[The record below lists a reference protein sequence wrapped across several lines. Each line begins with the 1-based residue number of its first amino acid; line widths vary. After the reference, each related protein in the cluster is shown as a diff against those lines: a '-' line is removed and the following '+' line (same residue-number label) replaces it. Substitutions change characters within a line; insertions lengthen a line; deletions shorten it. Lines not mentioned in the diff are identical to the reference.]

1 MIHTTTFRR
10 LILSTILALA
20 VPITDAAP
28 AKTAAN
34 KAVAT
39 AKAGKTS
46 KPAAKN
52 TDKAVSKPT
61 TSGKSSAKNS
71 KTAPAAKPAANSKNS
86 KAAAVGK
93 TAKPAANGKAAAPA
107 KTAQTPCGK
116 AQSAVFQAAA
126 EGRLDALKQH
136 KNNKCDLKKTD
147 PRGFTLYDIAI
158 LNGRKNITDWL
169 VANKIAQKNQYSSAL
184 VKLVQTGLRYLGHDA
199 GAANG
204 KQTAATAK
212 AIKAFQRAN
221 HLSQS
226 GKIDAAWLPAFNKEL
241 GKKTQNTLKNLGYK
255 TGKNT
260 GISTAIQAFRQER
273 KMAKSGSY
281 LDDQLIYQLM
291 LAENEAGKK
300 TDKRKGADRR
310 ARLAAQNAAQQ
321 QEEAQ
326 RSAENQ
332 RKAAE
337 ARARAEAAA
346 REAAEEERRIAE
358 QERIEDEQ
366 RAARNAAELAAARQQ
381 TEAATRE
388 AQQLRAQAQN
398 ISNANPGEVEQR
410 RLNEERA
417 ARRAAAAAQAERAR
431 QQAEAARR
439 AEEQARQQ
447 AQTAARS
454 AAQARVEAQNALR
467 TASDPILAQSAGRP
481 AAKPRGNKGF
491 TRANGIL
498 SLGTSGGVL
507 SSCSV
512 GGRSIDIGWCQQY
525 YPDGDGRQCSAVI
538 SNSGI
543 VVSLTCK

>member
-1 MIHTTTFRR
+1 MKKTAIRS
-10 LILSTILALA
+10 LILSIVLALA
-20 VPITDAAP
+20 PIADAAP
-28 AKTAAN
+28 AKPAI
-34 KAVAT
+34 
-39 AKAGKTS
+39 
-46 KPAAKN
+46 KPAA
-52 TDKAVSKPT
+52 TAA
-61 TSGKSSAKNS
+61 AKNG
-71 KTAPAAKPAANSKNS
+71 KG
-86 KAAAVGK
+86 AVK
-93 TAKPAANGKAAAPA
+93 APA
-107 KTAQTPCGK
+107 KTATTKNNKTSTKAAVAKTTSKPTVKNTKSAPVIDKRNSKTTAAKPAQTPCSK

-147 PRGFTLYDIAI
+147 PRGFTLYDIAT
-158 LNGRKNITDWL
+158 LNGRKNIADWL
-169 VANKIAQKNQYSSAL
+169 VTNKIAQKNQYSSAL

-204 KQTAATAK
+204 KQTAATTK
-212 AIKAFQRAN
+212 AIKAFQKQQ
-221 HLSQS
+221 HVSQS
-226 GKIDAAWLPAFNKEL
+226 GKIDASWLPAFNKEL
-241 GKKTQNTLKNLGYK
+241 GRKTQTTLKNLGYK
-255 TGKNT
+255 AGKNT
-260 GISTAIQAFRQER
+260 STSTAIQAFRQER
-273 KMAKSGSY
+273 KMARGGSY
-281 LDDQLIYQLM
+281 IDDQFIYQLM

-332 RKAAE
+332 RKAAA
-337 ARARAEAAA
+337 ARERAEAAA

-398 ISNANPGEVEQR
+398 IGNANPGEAEQR

-417 ARRAAAAAQAERAR
+417 ARRAAAAAQAERTR

-454 AAQARVEAQNALR
+454 AAQAHIEAQNALR
-467 TASDPILAQSAGRP
+467 TARDPILAQSAGRT
-481 AAKPRGNKGF
+481 ATKPRGDKGF

-512 GGRSIDIGWCQQY
+512 GGRNIDIGWCQQY
-525 YPDGDGRQCSAVI
+525 YPDGDGQQCSAVI

>member
-1 MIHTTTFRR
+1 MKQTPIRA
-10 LILSTILALA
+10 LILSLALA
-20 VPITDAAP
+20 LAPPIADAAP
-28 AKTAAN
+28 AK
-34 KAVAT
+34 
-39 AKAGKTS
+39 
-46 KPAAKN
+46 PA
-52 TDKAVSKPT
+52 
-61 TSGKSSAKNS
+61 
-71 KTAPAAKPAANSKNS
+71 AAKPAA
-86 KAAAVGK
+86 
-93 TAKPAANGKAAAPA
+93 TAKAKSNRGVAKPPA
-107 KTAQTPCGK
+107 KTTTNKNNKPASKPASKTSGKTPAKNTKPTPTANKKTKTTAARPAQTPCGK

-126 EGRLDALKQH
+126 EGRLDVLKQH

-147 PRGFTLYDIAI
+147 PRGFTLYDIAA
-158 LNGRKNITDWL
+158 LNGRKNITEWL

-184 VKLVQTGLRYLGHDA
+184 TRLVQTGLRYLGHDA
-199 GAANG
+199 GVASG
-204 KQTAATAK
+204 KQNAATAK
-212 AIKAFQRAN
+212 AIKAFQKQQRV
-221 HLSQS
+221 SQS
-226 GKIDAAWLPAFNKEL
+226 GKISASWLPAFNKEL
-241 GKKTQNTLKNLGYK
+241 GRKTQGTLKNLGYK

-260 GISTAIQAFRQER
+260 SISTAIQAFRQER

-291 LAENEAGKK
+291 MAENEAGKK

-321 QEEAQ
+321 QEEAR

-332 RKAAE
+332 RKAAA
-337 ARARAEAAA
+337 ARERAEAAA

-388 AQQLRAQAQN
+388 ARQLRVQAQN
-398 ISNANPGEVEQR
+398 ISSHNPGEAEQR
-410 RLNEERA
+410 HLNEERA
-417 ARRAAAAAQAERAR
+417 ARRAAAAAQAERTR

-512 GGRSIDIGWCQQY
+512 GGRNIDIGWCQQY
-525 YPDGDGRQCSAVI
+525 YPDGDGQQCSAVI

>member
-1 MIHTTTFRR
+1 MKKTALHT
-10 LILSTILALA
+10 LILSTLLAFTA
-20 VPITDAAP
+20 PIATAAP
-28 AKTAAN
+28 AKTAA
-34 KAVAT
+34 
-39 AKAGKTS
+39 
-46 KPAAKN
+46 KPAAAA
-52 TDKAVSKPT
+52 KA
-61 TSGKSSAKNS
+61 
-71 KTAPAAKPAANSKNS
+71 KTAAKPAAKTPVKPAAANKNS
-86 KAAAVGK
+86 KPATSK
-93 TAKPAANGKAAAPA
+93 TPVKTTKAPPATKNNKTTASAPNSPPSA
-107 KTAQTPCGK
+107 PDKSAQTPCSR
-116 AQSAVFQAAA
+116 AQSAIFQAAS

-147 PRGFTLYDIAI
+147 PRGFTLYDIAA

-169 VANKIAQKNQYSSAL
+169 TANKTATKNQYSSAL
-184 VKLVQTGLRYLGHDA
+184 IKLVQTGLRYLGHDA

-204 KQTAATAK
+204 KQTAATTN
-212 AIKAFQRAN
+212 AIKAFQKAN
-221 HLSQS
+221 RLDQS
-226 GKIDAAWLPAFNKEL
+226 GKIDAAWLPAFNREL
-241 GKKTQNTLKNLGYK
+241 GKKTQNTLKSLGYK
-255 TGKNT
+255 IGKNSST
-260 GISTAIQAFRQER
+260 STAILAFRQER

-291 LAENEAGKK
+291 MAENEAGKK
-300 TDKRKGADRR
+300 NDKRKGADRR

-321 QEEAQ
+321 QEEAR

-346 REAAEEERRIAE
+346 REAEEEERRIAE

-366 RAARNAAELAAARQQ
+366 RAARNAAELAAAREQ
-381 TEAATRE
+381 TAAATRE
-388 AQQLRAQAQN
+388 AQQLRAQAEN
-398 ISNANPGEVEQR
+398 ISNANPGEAEQR

-417 ARRAAAAAQAERAR
+417 ARRAAAAAQAERTR

-454 AAQARVEAQNALR
+454 AAQARAEAQNALR
-467 TASDPILAQSAGRP
+467 TARDPILAQSADRP

-512 GGRSIDIGWCQQY
+512 GGRNIDIGWCQQY
-525 YPDGDGRQCSAVI
+525 YPDGDGQQCSAVI

>member
-1 MIHTTTFRR
+1 MKQT
-10 LILSTILALA
+10 LITLALGIA
-20 VPITDAAP
+20 LGLAPITHAAP
-28 AKTAAN
+28 AK
-34 KAVAT
+34 
-39 AKAGKTS
+39 
-46 KPAAKN
+46 PA
-52 TDKAVSKPT
+52 
-61 TSGKSSAKNS
+61 
-71 KTAPAAKPAANSKNS
+71 AAKPAATAK
-86 KAAAVGK
+86 
-93 TAKPAANGKAAAPA
+93 AKPAAKTPA
-107 KTAQTPCGK
+107 KTATNKNTKTTAKTAGKTPTKSTKPAPADKKTAKTTTKPATKTAAKPAQTPCEK

-147 PRGFTLYDIAI
+147 PRGYTLYDIAA
-158 LNGRKNITDWL
+158 LHGRKNITDWL

-204 KQTAATAK
+204 KQTAATTK
-212 AIKAFQRAN
+212 AIKAFQKAN
-221 HLSQS
+221 RVSQS
-226 GKIDAAWLPAFNKEL
+226 GKIDTGWLPAFNREL
-241 GKKTQNTLKNLGYK
+241 GKKTQATLKNLGYK

-260 GISTAIQAFRQER
+260 GNSSAIQAFRQER
-273 KMAKSGSY
+273 KMAKGGSY

-300 TDKRKGADRR
+300 NDKRKGADRR

-321 QEEAQ
+321 QEEAR

-346 REAAEEERRIAE
+346 REAEEEERRIAE

-381 TEAATRE
+381 TEAANRE
-388 AQQLRAQAQN
+388 ARQLRAQAQN
-398 ISNANPGEVEQR
+398 IGNANPGEAEQR

-417 ARRAAAAAQAERAR
+417 ARRAAAATQAERTR

-467 TASDPILAQSAGRP
+467 TARDPLLAQAADAP

-512 GGRSIDIGWCQQY
+512 GGRNIDIGWCQQY